1 MGGKISICLRF
12 YPEYQHFIKTKPR
25 IYETNEPRI
34 SGNASFF
41 VPPVSA
47 EHGGMT
53 N

>member
-1 MGGKISICLRF
+1 MGEKISICLRF
-12 YPEYQHFIKTKPR
+12 YLEYQHFIKTKPR

-34 SGNASFF
+34 SGYASFF
-41 VPPVSA
+41 EPLASA